1 MTTLNPQEIQA
12 FQAIG
17 QDQQP
22 DDNNN
27 NNNTGEPVQAA
38 QDQPQPVKQRRA
50 MDTSPLRGL
59 KALATVIAKDNDP
72 DKDYD
77 DPALD
82 KLWDEK
88 GVWIGIYPQE
98 HRAYKLELF
107 IQHYI
112 SNGYNASKAAVSCG
126 YCHEAVSDRQ
136 KNHAGATLRRS
147 LRKQIRARVD
157 NVALSL
163 GITAQKVMQELASL
177 AFSNIG
183 DYLSPGG
190 YGAVTDISALP
201 REALAAV
208 KEIQVDQIFEG
219 RGDNKTYTGD
229 RVKLKLHDKIEVLKL
244 LGGHIRAI
252 DIKPDNNQAAGGDV
266 NITFMSDGDIQAHR
280 VKRVQAVE
288 AVQIDGGRGLLAGI
302 VDGGSGQDQDQGQGE
317 VEEGV

>member
-17 QDQQP
+17 Q
-22 DDNNN
+22 
-27 NNNTGEPVQAA
+27 TA
-38 QDQPQPVKQRRA
+38 QDKPKPVKQRRIH
-50 MDTSPLRGL
+50 DNDPSPKGGL
-59 KALATVIAKDNDP
+59 KALAATIARDNDP

-77 DPALD
+77 DPAID
-82 KLWDEK
+82 KLWNDK
-88 GVWIGIYPQE
+88 GVWVGIYPQE
-98 HRAYKLELF
+98 HVAYKLELF

-112 SNGYNASKAAVSCG
+112 ANGYNARKAAISSG
-126 YCHEAVSDRQ
+126 YVHETANTDAI
-136 KNHAGATLRRS
+136 KGAAATLRKT
-147 LRKQIRARVD
+147 LRKQIRARVE

-252 DIKPDNNQAAGGDV
+252 DIKPDNSQAAGGDV

-288 AVQIDGGRGLLAGI
+288 SVSIDGGRGLLAGI
-302 VDGGSGQDQDQGQGE
+302 VDGGSQGQGE
-317 VEEGV
+317 GREDEGEEGV